1 MEKIYMYLLIGL
13 AVLMVLVPL
22 GLISTGE
29 TYGEWG
35 TDYLQEKLGY
45 IPSGLNSLADLWHA
59 PLPDYGLPGQGDTLA
74 DMSPGYWLSA
84 IVGVALCGGILYI
97 GAKTLVKTKE

>member
-13 AVLMVLVPL
+13 AILIVLTPL

-35 TDYLQEKLGY
+35 TDWLQEQLGY
-45 IPSGLNSLADLWHA
+45 IPAGLNSLSSLWNA
-59 PLPDYGLPGQGDTLA
+59 PLPDYGLPGQGDTLLA
-74 DMSPGYWLSA
+74 MTPGYLLSA
-84 IVGVALCGGILYI
+84 IIGVALCGGILYF
-97 GAKTLVKTKE
+97 GGKMLVKNKE